1 MFDYL
6 KSSVHNSLLVILY
19 MFSYHFWSGVD
30 SGYNLRGC
38 LSCGRSE
45 LSLMGIWGLALLKLL
60 YFLRWNSKLQLF
72 LLPTD
77 DNLVQSGAMWVTGI
91 EFRLVCPII
100 NGMYLIY
107 AHQWWLPSSAT
118 DWTWLLLLLSI
129 CDRKL
134 DLITLAAEPFK
145 KWYGGMTWL
154 LQLVFKYQQNW
165 TVFLKGGQCILKEHI
180 VVRKFSV

>member
-1 MFDYL
+1 M
-6 KSSVHNSLLVILY
+6 ILY
-19 MFSYHFWSGVD
+19 TFSYHFWSGAMP
-30 SGYNLRGC
+30 GYNLRGC
-38 LSCGRSE
+38 LSCERSE

-107 AHQWWLPSSAT
+107 AHQWWLPSAAT
-118 DWTWLLLLLSI
+118 DWSWLLLLVTNLWQEVRSYY
-129 CDRKL
+129 
-134 DLITLAAEPFK
+134 T
-145 KWYGGMTWL
+145 GGRTF
-154 LQLVFKYQQNW
+154 QK
-165 TVFLKGGQCILKEHI
+165 
-180 VVRKFSV
+180 VVRRNDVIITISV